1 MTIGIAQQRVA
12 YQVTLRLRHN
22 FLLAGENAMLARM
35 PLENLSFFSTQLEF
49 LLKMNNFRCLFKGLI
64 EIFAASGLTFIE
76 TKIL

>member
-35 PLENLSFFSTQLEF
+35 PLENPSLFSTHTRVS
-49 LLKMNNFRCLFKGLI
+49 LKKCIISVVN
-64 EIFAASGLTFIE
+64 LTV
-76 TKIL
+76 

>member
-35 PLENLSFFSTQLEF
+35 PLENPSFFFNQLEF
-49 LLKMNNFRCLFKGLI
+49 LLIN
-64 EIFAASGLTFIE
+64 E
-76 TKIL
+76 